1 MNIKLDENLPG
12 RLVVALRAFGHHV
25 DTVRTERLIG
35 RDDADV
41 WKAAQSAGRFFITQD
56 LDFSDLMRRVSDERL
71 LGYLD

>member
-1 MNIKLDENLPG
+1 MNIKLDENLPE
-12 RLVVALRAFGHHV
+12 RLVLALRAFGHDV

-35 RDDADV
+35 RDDTDV